1 MTPVWNTS
9 NNNVWRNIPEASFI
23 LSLFNLAFS
32 LVSCFFILIED
43 VNQAHLE
50 RGRQRGHW
58 AGLYAPPCAEGVK
71 GWWSRCRLTDAYCC
85 PACDNYT
92 DGVEA
97 RRNKCPVFVIKVN
110 EVTRESP
117 HTQWDKKSGVFL
129 WKIITSLLLPHF
141 SNTLMVNNA
150 DSWFV
155 AATLKDSDDEDD
167 GRSIQQQIYSS

>member
-32 LVSCFFILIED
+32 LVSCIFITTED

-71 GWWSRCRLTDAYCC
+71 GWWSWCRLMDAYCC

-92 DGVEA
+92 DGVEE

-110 EVTRESP
+110 EVTREA
-117 HTQWDKKSGVFL
+117 HTHSETKRAQFSYGK
-129 WKIITSLLLPHF
+129 LLPRYCHLI
-141 SNTLMVNNA
+141 SAILWWWTMPTHGL
-150 DSWFV
+150 
-155 AATLKDSDDEDD
+155 
-167 GRSIQQQIYSS
+167 